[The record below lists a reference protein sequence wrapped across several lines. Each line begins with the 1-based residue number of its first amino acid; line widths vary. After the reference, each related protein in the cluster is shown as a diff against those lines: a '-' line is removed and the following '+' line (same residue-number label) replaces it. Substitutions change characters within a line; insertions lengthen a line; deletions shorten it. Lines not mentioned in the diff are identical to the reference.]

1 MIEYDSAYG
10 FHPANVKSISLHICS
25 GEISSAKKD
34 LLQIN
39 ADAFWYFDDTSI
51 VFRYSSAS

>member
-1 MIEYDSAYG
+1 MTLEQVILINKMFNTMIEYDSAYG

-39 ADAFWYFDDTSI
+39 ADAF
-51 VFRYSSAS
+51 